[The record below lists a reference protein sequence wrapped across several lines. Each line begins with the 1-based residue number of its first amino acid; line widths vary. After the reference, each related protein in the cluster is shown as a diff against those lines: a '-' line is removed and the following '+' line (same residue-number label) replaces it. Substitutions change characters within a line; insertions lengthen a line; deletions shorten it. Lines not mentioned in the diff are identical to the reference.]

1 MIWINAVRRNELYF
15 KKENS
20 VKRREKV
27 SSKSFGKELER
38 FKALEQRESPV
49 NWGNNKVKCKNFKIE
64 YVDREL
70 NGERETGLFFDRY
83 I

>member
-1 MIWINAVRRNELYF
+1 MIWINAVRRNELNF

-27 SSKSFGKELER
+27 YSKSFGEELER
-38 FKALEQRESPV
+38 FKALEQREFPV
-49 NWGNNKVKCKNFKIE
+49 NWKSNKVKFKNFKMN
-64 YVDREL
+64 YVNRAL
-70 NGERETGLFFDRY
+70 NEKTGLFFDRY

>member
-27 SSKSFGKELER
+27 SSKSFGEELER
-38 FKALEQRESPV
+38 FKALEQREFPV
-49 NWGNNKVKCKNFKIE
+49 NWKSNKVKFKNFKMN
-64 YVDREL
+64 YVNRAL
-70 NGERETGLFFDRY
+70 NKEIGLFFDRY